1 MNAGTILA
9 LAGGLGLFLY
19 GMEMMSEGIE
29 KAAGAKLRSIVEM
42 FTKNKFMGL
51 IVGVIFTGLVQS
63 SSACTV
69 MVVSFVNSGLMS
81 LYQAV
86 GVILGA
92 NIGTTITSQLVS
104 INLSEIAPVFVFGGA
119 LAVMF
124 SKNEK
129 TKKIGA
135 IFLGFGILFTGLN
148 TMSGAMKGLRDDP
161 QVVGLLASM
170 SRPLVSLLVGFGLT
184 AIIQSSSVTVSI
196 VLLLASQGLLSIYIC
211 PYIVLGCNIGSCV
224 SALLA
229 SLAGKKEAKRAAM
242 IHFMFNVIGSAI
254 LFVIFMF
261 ALNPLVDMLF
271 NASGQNPGRFVA
283 NAHTL
288 MKVFQVIVLFPF
300 SNQLVKLTY
309 MLVPGDDKKVGDTY
323 TLKFI
328 GDKVVFNPTTAVID
342 VIHELER
349 MAEMARE
356 NLNRAMNALL
366 TLDKDEIDRVFQEEK
381 NIDFLNRAITDYL
394 VKINQTTLLPTE
406 DLKSIAALFHVAND
420 IERIGDHAANIAEDA
435 LKRNEEDIS
444 ISKKAQ
450 KELSE
455 MLEMVNS
462 IFSYSV
468 EMFAHGKE
476 DHLQDIVSLEN
487 EIDEKE
493 RELQK
498 AHVSRLT
505 KNKCTPQ
512 AGMIFSDVV
521 SGLERVADHATNI
534 AFSIHEKDGVK
545 YLD

>member
-51 IVGVIFTGLVQS
+51 IVGIIFTGLVQS

-104 INLSEIAPVFVFGGA
+104 INLSQIAPIFVFGGA

-124 SKNEK
+124 SKSEK

-170 SRPLVSLLVGFGLT
+170 SKPLISLLVGFGLT

-196 VLLLASQGLLSIYIC
+196 VLLLATQGLLDIYIC

-254 LFVIFMF
+254 LYVIFMF
-261 ALNPLVDMLF
+261 ALEPLVSMLF

-309 MLVPGDDKKVGDTY
+309 KLVPGDDKKIGDTY

-328 GDKVVFNPTTAVID
+328 GDKVVFNPTTAVVD

-349 MAEMARE
+349 MAELARE
-356 NLNRAMNALL
+356 NLNRAMNALV
-366 TLDKDEIDRVFQEEK
+366 TLEKDEIEKVFQEEK
-381 NIDFLNRAITDYL
+381 NIDFLNHAITDYL
-394 VKINQTTLLPTE
+394 VKINQTTLLPME

-420 IERIGDHAANIAEDA
+420 IERIGDHAANIADSA
-435 LKRNEEDIS
+435 LKRKDGDIS

-450 KELSE
+450 KELEE
-455 MLEMVNS
+455 MMEMVNN

-476 DHLQDIVSLEN
+476 DHMEDIIRLEN
-487 EIDEKE
+487 DIDEKE

-505 KNKCTPQ
+505 KNKCTPE

-534 AFSIHEKDGVK
+534 AFSIKEKDGMKV
-545 YLD
+545 

>member
-42 FTKNKFMGL
+42 FTKNKFLGL
-51 IVGVIFTGLVQS
+51 IVGIIFTGIVQS

-69 MVVSFVNSGLMS
+69 MVVSFVNSGLMT

-104 INLSEIAPVFVFGGA
+104 INLSEVAPLVVFGGA
-119 LAVMF
+119 VAVMF
-124 SKNEK
+124 AKNET

-148 TMSGAMKGLRDDP
+148 TMSGAMSGLREDP
-161 QVVGLLASM
+161 QVTALLGSLSNPLLA
-170 SRPLVSLLVGFGLT
+170 LLVGMILT

-196 VLLLASQGLLSIYIC
+196 VLLLANQGLLDILIC
-211 PYIVLGCNIGSCV
+211 PYIILGCNIGSCG

-229 SLAGKKEAKRAAM
+229 SLAGKKDAKRAAM

-254 LFVIFMF
+254 IFLILQVGLEPIVT
-261 ALNPLVDMLF
+261 ALF
-271 NASGQNPGRFVA
+271 NASGQNAGRFVA

-288 MKVFQVIVLFPF
+288 IKVCQVIMLFPF
-300 SNQLVKLTY
+300 SNYLVKLTY
-309 MLVPGDDKKVGDTY
+309 MMVPGEDKKVGYRDSF
-323 TLKFI
+323 TLKYI
-328 GDKVVFNPTTAVID
+328 GENVVFNPSTAVID
-342 VIHELER
+342 VINELER
-349 MAEMARE
+349 MAELAGE
-356 NLNRAMNALL
+356 NLNRAMNALI
-366 TLDKDEIDRVFQEEK
+366 TLDQEDIDEVFEVEK
-381 NIDFLNRAITDYL
+381 NIDFLNHSITDYL
-394 VKINQTTLLPTE
+394 VKINQTTLPIE

-420 IERIGDHAANIAEDA
+420 IERIGDHAANIADAA
-435 LKRNEEDIS
+435 LKRKDEDIS

-450 KELSE
+450 KELGE
-455 MLEMVNS
+455 MLEMVNN
-462 IFSYSV
+462 IFNYSV

-476 DHLQDIVSLEN
+476 DHMRDVIRLED

-534 AFSIHEKDGVK
+534 AFSILEKDGIK
-545 YLD
+545 N